1 MLLCTHKKYKILRR
15 EKLETILIVEDN
27 IDIHNFIKEVLE
39 KKQYK
44 VLDAYSGTEALMIIE
59 KENINLVLLDLML
72 PGLNGEEIIKKV
84 KNIPIIVISAKISPE
99 DKVNVLLNGV
109 NDYITKPF
117 NKDELLARIAVQ
129 LRINKNKN
137 VSSQRSEELA
147 NLEAKRALIDK
158 VKSLDESLDADDAV
172 TQLKAWMAEWN
183 GIGHVPFKEKDKV
196 YNAFHEAVDAQFDR
210 LKVDQRDRR
219 IKSFRNNVNEMAGKG
234 KGKLYSEREK
244 LMRNYERLKNELQ
257 TYENNIG
264 FLSVASK
271 GGGGLIKE
279 MERKIS
285 KLKEEMELIVKKI
298 DTIDENLE

>member
-1 MLLCTHKKYKILRR
+1 M
-15 EKLETILIVEDN
+15 ETILIVEDN

-99 DKVNVLLNGV
+99 DKVNVLLNGA

-137 VSSQRSEELA
+137 LHKELKYKNMFLNEKDHTLYINNKQIYLTKTEYA
-147 NLEAKRALIDK
+147 ILKQLLLNPKQVITKTKLIELINIDTLDGDENSLK
-158 VKSLDESLDADDAV
+158 VHISNIRRKIRNVTEDEYIESV
-172 TQLKAWMAEWN
+172 W
-183 GIGHVPFKEKDKV
+183 GIGYKM
-196 YNAFHEAVDAQFDR
+196 HE
-210 LKVDQRDRR
+210 
-219 IKSFRNNVNEMAGKG
+219 
-234 KGKLYSEREK
+234 
-244 LMRNYERLKNELQ
+244 
-257 TYENNIG
+257 
-264 FLSVASK
+264 
-271 GGGGLIKE
+271 
-279 MERKIS
+279 
-285 KLKEEMELIVKKI
+285 
-298 DTIDENLE
+298 